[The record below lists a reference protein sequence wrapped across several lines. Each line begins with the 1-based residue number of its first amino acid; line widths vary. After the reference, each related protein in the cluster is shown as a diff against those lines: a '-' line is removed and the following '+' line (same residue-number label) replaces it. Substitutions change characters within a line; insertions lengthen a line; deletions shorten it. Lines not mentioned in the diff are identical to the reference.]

1 MIGSG
6 FERRSESSAGGP
18 EATPAGPRVR
28 VYELAKELALT
39 NRDLVA
45 RIQAMGIE
53 APNHMS
59 HLEAVDVDRVRRS
72 LTRERHESL
81 VEERLTDTVIRRRSK
96 VPLAPAAPAPA
107 PTSATASAA
116 ASALPLAARRTSAP
130 VVVEAKAPVGMPAA
144 APSAEAGRPTPSAG
158 QTKVPAAPRDI
169 AAGAHDATTDTKAD
183 APPVRRAPRVAEVE
197 VRNEIPT
204 SGVPSPSPARPAEEA
219 PARATGLAT
228 PEAAAAAPVSTAS
241 TTPPPPPSQSPALA
255 PAASKAGPALARP
268 AAPGS
273 EPSSRSVPAPAAAAN
288 ASAPS
293 PAASASASA
302 APALPSSHSPSRQ
315 ALSHRPGST
324 VGAPAPG
331 SPASAS
337 PPVVLRTIQQPVV
350 TGSAAT
356 GQFIQL
362 PGRTAPGVPKIEIKD
377 RDEELRRMGRAPVG
391 RDRFGRP
398 LGGAGPGGQRPG
410 QPGPWAPKKK
420 VAAAGK
426 KSKKTEITTPAE
438 HKRVVRMGDTIQV
451 SEFAQKMGIK
461 GKEIIKRLWALGM
474 MGVNIN
480 HDIDHD
486 TATLIA
492 NELGYQIESTAF
504 REDEVLAE
512 SQVED
517 APEDMVPRA
526 PVVTIM
532 GHVDH
537 GKTSLL
543 DAIRKANVAGGEAGG
558 ITQHIGAYKVHSDR
572 GDVVFLDTPGHA
584 AFTAMRARG
593 AQMTDIVVLVVA
605 ADDGPMPQTIE
616 AIKHAKEAKVPI
628 LVAINKIDKPGANP
642 DAIRNKLSEY
652 QLVSEEWGGDTIFVN
667 VSAKTKQGIDKLLE
681 MLALQAEVLELK
693 ANPKRAAKG
702 HVVEARL
709 DRSRGPIS
717 TLLVEEG
724 TLRLGDLVV
733 AGEMSGKIRAMLND
747 KGQNISEAGP
757 STPVELLGLD
767 GVPDAGELFNVVT
780 DEKAVKTLTEHR
792 RDARKKKETT
802 GTARVSLE
810 NILDKIKS
818 GEAREVKI
826 VLKADVQGSAEAVSN
841 ALTML
846 TTPEVSVN
854 VISSGVGG
862 ITESDVTLAKASAA
876 VIIGFNVRPAG
887 KSAQLA
893 EQEGVEIKLYQVIYE
908 AIDDVKKAMVGMLA
922 PVLREKVMGRAE
934 VRQVFNIPKAGTIA
948 GSFVTE
954 GKVSRKSQVRL
965 IRDSVVIYTGRLG
978 SLRRFKDD
986 ASEVAAGYECGISIE
1001 GYADV
1006 RQGDVIEAFEIESI
1020 AATLEMPGDQS
1031 SARR

>member
-6 FERRSESSAGGP
+6 FERRSETSGGP
-18 EATPAGPRVR
+18 EAPVAGPRIR
-28 VYELAKELALT
+28 VYELAKELGLA
-39 NRDLVA
+39 NKDLVA
-45 RIQAMGIE
+45 RIQSLGID
-53 APNHMS
+53 AANHMS
-59 HLEAVDVDRVRRS
+59 HLEAVDADRVRRS

-81 VEERLTDTVIRRRSK
+81 VEERLSDTVIRRRSK
-96 VPLAPAAPAPA
+96 VGPPAPTPAPAAAAPSAAATRPAAASPPVVKEPARQAAPAPA
-107 PTSATASAA
+107 PR
-116 ASALPLAARRTSAP
+116 PPEPPPAP
-130 VVVEAKAPVGMPAA
+130 APEVLVRSVGEPVDKTPPAPPPAEVAPPVEARPPRLVEVIPSRPAPA
-144 APSAEAGRPTPSAG
+144 APSAPPAAAAPTPPA
-158 QTKVPAAPRDI
+158 PAAPPV
-169 AAGAHDATTDTKAD
+169 AASA
-183 APPVRRAPRVAEVE
+183 
-197 VRNEIPT
+197 
-204 SGVPSPSPARPAEEA
+204 A
-219 PARATGLAT
+219 PAV
-228 PEAAAAAPVSTAS
+228 PAAAAAPTGAV
-241 TTPPPPPSQSPALA
+241 TTPVDTRTFVVA
-255 PAASKAGPALARP
+255 P
-268 AAPGS
+268 
-273 EPSSRSVPAPAAAAN
+273 VPAPLGQ
-288 ASAPS
+288 P
-293 PAASASASA
+293 
-302 APALPSSHSPSRQ
+302 RQ
-315 ALSHRPGST
+315 
-324 VGAPAPG
+324 
-331 SPASAS
+331 
-337 PPVVLRTIQQPVV
+337 IIQPVV

-362 PGRTAPGVPKIEIKD
+362 PGRTPPGVPKIEIKD
-377 RDEELRRMGRAPVG
+377 RDEELRRMGRPPVG

-398 LGGAGPGGQRPG
+398 LVGGGPGGQRPG

-517 APEDMVPRA
+517 APEDLVTRA

-543 DAIRKANVAGGEAGG
+543 DAIRKANVAAGEAGG

-628 LVAINKIDKPGANP
+628 VVAVNKIDKPGANP
-642 DAIRNKLSEY
+642 DTIRNKLSEH

-667 VSAKTKQGIDKLLE
+667 VSAKTKQGVDKLLE

-693 ANPKRAAKG
+693 ANPKRAARG

-717 TLLVEEG
+717 TLLIEEG
-724 TLRLGDLVV
+724 TLRVGELVV

-747 KGQNISEAGP
+747 KGQNITEAGP

-767 GVPDAGELFNVVT
+767 GVPDAGEMFNAVA
-780 DEKAVKTLTEHR
+780 DEKAVKSLVEHR
-792 RDARKKKETT
+792 REARKKKETT
-802 GTARVSLE
+802 GPARVSLE
-810 NILDKIKS
+810 NILDKIRS

-826 VLKADVQGSAEAVSN
+826 VLKADVQGSAEAVASALSN
-841 ALTML
+841 L
-846 TTPEVSVN
+846 TTPSVSVN

-887 KSAQLA
+887 KSQQLA

-908 AIDDVKKAMVGMLA
+908 ALDDVKKAMVGMLA
-922 PVLREKVMGRAE
+922 PVLREKITGRVE
-934 VRQVFNIPKAGTIA
+934 VRQVFTIPKAGTIA
-948 GSFVTE
+948 GAFVTE
-954 GKVSRKSQVRL
+954 GKISRKSLVRL
-965 IRDSVVIYTGRLG
+965 IRDSVVVYTGKVG

-986 ASEVAAGYECGISIE
+986 ASEVASGYECGVSVE
-1001 GYADV
+1001 NYNDV
-1006 RQGDVIEAFEIESI
+1006 REGDVIEVFEIESI
-1020 AATLEMPGDQS
+1020 AATLDSPSES
-1031 SARR
+1031 SSKR